1 MAEIIYQASA
11 ETNLSITN
19 AFDVNKKANLSLDIG
34 YQKTWW
40 GTIKGLW
47 VYFNTAA
54 SNPTAISIMITQDAL
69 GDRVIVPETAS
80 TISFGLT
87 STSQGAAVWA
97 VDLPL
102 RMSTENLY
110 VFIKTDTG
118 TITVDEIV
126 LSWLRDQP

>member
-1 MAEIIYQASA
+1 MAEIIYQASDSPTLA
-11 ETNLSITN
+11 ITN
-19 AFDVNKKANLSLDIG
+19 TFDVAKKSNLNLDIG

-40 GTIKGLW
+40 GTLKGLW

-54 SNPTAISIMITQDAL
+54 SSPTAISIMITQDAL

-80 TISFGLT
+80 AISFGLT
-87 STSQGAAVWA
+87 SAAQGAAVWA

-102 RMSTENLY
+102 KMSTENLY

-118 TITVDEIV
+118 TITVNEVV
-126 LSWLRDQP
+126 LSWLRDQ